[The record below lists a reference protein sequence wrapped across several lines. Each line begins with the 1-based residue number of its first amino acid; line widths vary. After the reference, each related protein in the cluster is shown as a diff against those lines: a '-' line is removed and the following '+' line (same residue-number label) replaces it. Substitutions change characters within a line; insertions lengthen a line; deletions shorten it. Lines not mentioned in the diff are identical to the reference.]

1 MRFFVCL
8 LSCLVLGGA
17 YAQTGPTDRGL
28 QTASYYLAPVGAS
41 GVSGNL
47 QITEQTGGGSTFI
60 VTLQGI
66 EPGRRYAL
74 TLLEG
79 DCGPDRVRVRDLK
92 PVGSLPDDPYAS
104 LTETNLAFG
113 DVGEGDYFL
122 YVYAGQADDTPVA
135 ACGEVG
141 VEANATTS
149 APTKPSPA
157 VTPTPATPN
166 TAPTTVAPATTEAAP
181 NTLPN
186 PAPDSPADSPERS
199 PRAASYALSPVAGS
213 PVSGN
218 LQVSEQ
224 LSGGTRLTV
233 SLVGID
239 TGGNYAA
246 VLYRGDCGPDRE
258 EVARLENV
266 NAADGN
272 PNASVTESPL
282 SYDTITGADH
292 FLYVLG
298 EPGGRVLA
306 CGEVGSGANP

>member
-8 LSCLVLGGA
+8 LSCLLLGSA

-28 QTASYYLAPVGAS
+28 QTASYYLAPVEAS

-47 QITEQTGGGSTFI
+47 QVTEQVGGGSTFI
-60 VTLQGI
+60 VTLQSI

-79 DCGPDRVRVRDLK
+79 DCGPDRVRVRGLK
-92 PVGSLPDDPYAS
+92 PVGSFPDDPYTS
-104 LTETNLAFG
+104 LTETNLDFA
-113 DVGEGDYFL
+113 DVAEGNYFL
-122 YVYAGQADDTPVA
+122 YVYAGPTDDTPVA

-141 VEANATTS
+141 VGANATTS
-149 APTKPSPA
+149 APTKPSSA

-166 TAPTTVAPATTEAAP
+166 TAPTTVAPATTEATP
-181 NTLPN
+181 NILPG
-186 PAPDSPADSPERS
+186 PAADSPERS

-224 LSGGTRLTV
+224 LGGGTRLTV
-233 SLVGID
+233 SLVGIGA
-239 TGGNYAA
+239 GGNYAV

-282 SYDTITGADH
+282 SYDAITGANH
-292 FLYVLG
+292 FLHVLG

>member
-47 QITEQTGGGSTFI
+47 QVTERVDGGSTFI

-104 LTETNLAFG
+104 LTEANLAFA
-113 DVGEGDYFL
+113 DVAEGDYFL
-122 YVYAGQADDTPVA
+122 YVYAGPAGDTAVA

-141 VEANATTS
+141 VGANATTS
-149 APTKPSPA
+149 GSVTPSPE
-157 VTPTPATPN
+157 VTPTPATPS
-166 TAPTTVAPATTEAAP
+166 TAPTTTPATTEATSS
-181 NTLPN
+181 TLPN
-186 PAPDSPADSPERS
+186 PAPTRPQTRLSAVPARPATPSARS
-199 PRAASYALSPVAGS
+199 RAAL
-213 PVSGN
+213 
-218 LQVSEQ
+218 
-224 LSGGTRLTV
+224 
-233 SLVGID
+233 
-239 TGGNYAA
+239 
-246 VLYRGDCGPDRE
+246 
-258 EVARLENV
+258 
-266 NAADGN
+266 
-272 PNASVTESPL
+272 
-282 SYDTITGADH
+282 
-292 FLYVLG
+292 
-298 EPGGRVLA
+298 
-306 CGEVGSGANP
+306 

>member
-47 QITEQTGGGSTFI
+47 QVTERVDGGSTFI

-104 LTETNLAFG
+104 LTEANLSFA
-113 DVGEGDYFL
+113 DLAEGDYFL
-122 YVYAGQADDTPVA
+122 YVYAGATDDTPVA

-141 VEANATTS
+141 VGANATTS
-149 APTKPSPA
+149 SFSVIPSPA
-157 VTPTPATPN
+157 APTPA
-166 TAPTTVAPATTEAAP
+166 PATPVTIP
-181 NTLPN
+181 
-186 PAPDSPADSPERS
+186 SPTSDSPERS

-213 PVSGN
+213 GVSGN

-224 LSGGTRLTV
+224 LGGGTRLTV
-233 SLVGID
+233 SLVGIA
-239 TGGNYAA
+239 TGGNYAGGDYAA
-246 VLYRGDCGPDRE
+246 VLYKGDCGPDRE

-272 PNASVTESPL
+272 PNASVTESSL
-282 SYDTITGADH
+282 SYDAVAGANH
-292 FLYVLG
+292 FLYILG
-298 EPGGRVLA
+298 EPSDRVLA
-306 CGEVGSGANP
+306 CGEVGSGANR